1 MADTPAVRDEFFE
14 AMLGDFLDESGQLLD
29 RLNSNLLQLDE
40 WIRQL
45 GDEHQEPC
53 DPELLN
59 EMFRAAH
66 SLKGLS
72 AMLGLSDINT
82 LTHKIENVFDAARK
96 HELVLNASVVELVFQ
111 SVDRLVGMVEQLKDP
126 DAPPIDCTDV
136 VAQIQEVLRKS
147 NCERKTTTQADAE
160 RALADLAAETAPALS
175 DVSAPCNNLPPC
187 DAPPPTAVITT
198 DAPPQAA
205 APPPETTTQASG
217 DDSVD
222 PFADLSDDLEA
233 GSKYLSLFADE
244 ATASLDEL
252 TEILLAAEG
261 GQTQSVE
268 QLMCVSHRIKGA
280 AASVGLI
287 RGAKLAHLME
297 DAMQEL
303 LDTGRPIT
311 QPLAD
316 ALLQCVDGLR
326 GYVAG
331 LKNGVSSTE
340 SFPKLGAELLRAMKA
355 ADSVAPEEPSG
366 SQTPASNA
374 AGCEPD
380 SSASPARETPSTDTW
395 REAVLAATK
404 DIERTLIGRAT
415 FQPGLALVGLK
426 ARLVYE
432 KLAGLGEVVQ
442 FSPSIDTVDDME
454 TIDEVRFAVT
464 TDYSPDEVLRRSQVA
479 GLCEFHVAPLK
490 LERSADAPSPTAAK
504 QAVASADAA
513 SAQAAA
519 CSEQPRPTA
528 AKPPHPTSAKNNGPQ
543 SDADDQTAGKAR
555 AAEAKPNETLRVD
568 IERLDQLMNL
578 TGQLVI
584 SKARFAKI
592 AEQLRIATTSRRTE
606 RSLASLSDLLQ
617 RVSSN
622 GNAGGNGDAQQ
633 ALSALARRAE
643 QELDALREDLDVLSQ
658 IRPTINNLFETIHQ
672 LDRVTDALQ
681 QSVMDTRML
690 PIGPLFSRFKRVVRD
705 ISRGNGKLINL
716 VINGEKTELDKR
728 MIDELSDPLIHMVR
742 NAADHGIEL
751 PDVREAA
758 GKPRQGT
765 ITLDAFHRGN
775 TIVIRVSDDGKGLD
789 VERIRSKAIEKGLI
803 SAADAEKLSRRE
815 VFQLIWEPGLSTAE
829 KVTDISG
836 RGMGMDIV
844 RSKIEELNGTI
855 ELDSEPGRG
864 TQVTIKLPLTL
875 AILPS
880 LMVMIDGDVFAM
892 PIEGVQ
898 EIVRAT
904 QNELFTIQQSRVA
917 RVRGRVIGV
926 VDLGEVFTW
935 AQGRGDRGA
944 AEEVTLVVVGERGRE
959 VGLIVDHV
967 IGEEDIVIKS
977 MAENYR
983 NVAGIAG
990 ASILGDGRVSLIL
1003 DLSTLIDMAAKR
1015 GVRSNSV

>member
-29 RLNSNLLQLDE
+29 RLNSNLLHLDE

-111 SVDRLVGMVEQLKDP
+111 SVDRLVGLVEQLKNP
-126 DAPPIDCTDV
+126 DAPPIDCADI
-136 VAQIQEVLRKS
+136 VAQIQEVLRNS

-160 RALADLAAETAPALS
+160 RALADLAAEAAPAPHGIP
-175 DVSAPCNNLPPC
+175 APCGSTQTGDTPSP
-187 DAPPPTAVITT
+187 AATATPS
-198 DAPPQAA
+198 APPQAA
-205 APPPETTTQASG
+205 APTVEYTPQADG
-217 DDSVD
+217 GEIVD
-222 PFADLSDDLEA
+222 PFAGLSDDLEA

-252 TEILLAAEG
+252 TEILLAAES

-316 ALLQCVDGLR
+316 VLLQCVDGLR

-331 LKNGVSSTE
+331 LKNGLSLTE
-340 SFPKLGAELLRAMKA
+340 SFPRLGAELLRAMKA
-355 ADSVAPEEPSG
+355 ADQSGPRKRAGDHAGRESVEAPPPSGETADPWRESVA
-366 SQTPASNA
+366 A
-374 AGCEPD
+374 A
-380 SSASPARETPSTDTW
+380 A
-395 REAVLAATK
+395 K
-404 DIERTLIGRAT
+404 DIERTLIGRVT

-432 KLAGLGEVVQ
+432 KLAGLGEIVQ
-442 FSPSIDTVDDME
+442 FSPHIDTVDDLE
-454 TIDEVRFAVT
+454 TIDEVRFAIT
-464 TDYSPDEVLRRSQVA
+464 TDCSPNEVLRRSQVA

-490 LERSADAPSPTAAK
+490 AERTADAPAAAAGK
-504 QAVASADAA
+504 NPAVAADAVGD
-513 SAQAAA
+513 QPAARPT
-519 CSEQPRPTA
+519 QPRPTA
-528 AKPPHPTSAKNNGPQ
+528 AKPSDPAPAKNKGAAA
-543 SDADDQTAGKAR
+543 DADDQAAGKPR
-555 AAEAKPNETLRVD
+555 AADAKPNETLRVD

-584 SKARFAKI
+584 SKARFSKI

-606 RSLASLSDLLQ
+606 RSLSSLSDLLR

-622 GNAGGNGDAQQ
+622 ANAGGNSDAQQ
-633 ALSALARRAE
+633 ALSTLARRAE

-690 PIGPLFSRFKRVVRD
+690 PIGPLFTRFKRVVRD

-716 VINGEKTELDKR
+716 EINGEKTELDKR

-751 PDVREAA
+751 PEVREAA

-789 VERIRSKAIEKGLI
+789 VDRIRAKAVEKGLV

-892 PIEGVQ
+892 PVEGVQ
-898 EIVRAT
+898 EIVQAA
-904 QNELFTIQQSRVA
+904 QSELFTIQQSRVA

-926 VDLGEVFTW
+926 VDLCEVFTW
-935 AQGRGDRGA
+935 AQSRGDRSA
-944 AEEVTLVVVGERGRE
+944 TDEVTLVVVGERGRE

-1003 DLSTLIDMAAKR
+1003 DLPTLIDMAAKR
-1015 GVRSNSV
+1015 GARSN

>member
-29 RLNSNLLQLDE
+29 RLNGNLLHLDE

-45 GDEHQEPC
+45 GDEHQERC

-96 HELVLNASVVELVFQ
+96 NELVLNASVVELVFQ
-111 SVDRLVGMVEQLKDP
+111 SVDRLVGMVDQLKNP
-126 DAPPIDCTDV
+126 DAAPIDCTDV
-136 VAQIQEVLRKS
+136 VAQIQTVLRDS
-147 NCERKTTTQADAE
+147 GCERKTTTQADAE
-160 RALADLAAETAPALS
+160 RALADLTAGPAQTANAEA
-175 DVSAPCNNLPPC
+175 
-187 DAPPPTAVITT
+187 I
-198 DAPPQAA
+198 AA
-205 APPPETTTQASG
+205 APPEPCGPVQAASPPAESDAQS
-217 DDSVD
+217 DDDEAAD

-233 GSKYLSLFADE
+233 GSKYLSLFVDE
-244 ATASLDEL
+244 AASSLDEL
-252 TEILLAAEG
+252 TEILLAAES
-261 GQTQSVE
+261 GQTQAVE

-316 ALLQCVDGLR
+316 ALLKCVDGLR

-331 LKNGVSSTE
+331 LQSGKSLTE
-340 SFPKLGAELLRAMKA
+340 SFPKLGVELIQAMRAGRQDRTEPPSQVPNQEGPTEPGHLASAKAPA
-355 ADSVAPEEPSG
+355 AD
-366 SQTPASNA
+366 
-374 AGCEPD
+374 CW
-380 SSASPARETPSTDTW
+380 RET
-395 REAVLAATK
+395 VAAAAK
-404 DIERTLIGRAT
+404 DAERTLIGRAT

-442 FSPSIDTVDDME
+442 FSPSIDTVDDLE
-454 TIDEVRFAVT
+454 TIDEVRFAVA
-464 TDYSPDEVLRRSQVA
+464 TDCSPEEVQRRSQVA
-479 GLCEFHVAPLK
+479 GLAEFHVAPLK
-490 LERSADAPSPTAAK
+490 TDRTTSLSPADAEEKAFLQRNTAGEAREATASNRPQSTAAK
-504 QAVASADAA
+504 SAPAAPAKCKPSAS
-513 SAQAAA
+513 
-519 CSEQPRPTA
+519 
-528 AKPPHPTSAKNNGPQ
+528 
-543 SDADDQTAGKAR
+543 SDSDDQSAGAKAR

-606 RSLASLSDLLQ
+606 QSLSSMSDLLA
-617 RVSSN
+617 RFAA
-622 GNAGGNGDAQQ
+622 GANASDSGDSQHSM
-633 ALSALARRAE
+633 LALARRAE
-643 QELDALREDLDVLSQ
+643 QELDALREDLAVLSQ

-690 PIGPLFSRFKRVVRD
+690 PIGPLFTRFKRVVRD

-716 VINGEKTELDKR
+716 EINGEKTELDKR

-789 VERIRSKAIEKGLI
+789 VERIRSKAVEKGLLA
-803 SAADAEKLSRRE
+803 AADAEKLSRRE

-898 EIVRAT
+898 EIVRAER
-904 QNELFTIQQSRVA
+904 NELFTIQQSRVA

-926 VDLGEVFTW
+926 VDLSEVFTW
-935 AQGRGDRGA
+935 AEGRGGRGTA
-944 AEEVTLVVVGERGRE
+944 DDVTLVVVGERGRE

-1003 DLSTLIDMAAKR
+1003 DLSTLIEMAAKR
-1015 GVRSNSV
+1015 GARSN

>member
-1 MADTPAVRDEFFE
+1 
-14 AMLGDFLDESGQLLD
+14 MLGDFLDESGQLLD
-29 RLNSNLLQLDE
+29 RLNGNLLQLDE

-111 SVDRLVGMVEQLKDP
+111 SVDRLVGMVEQLKNP
-126 DAPPIDCTDV
+126 EAAAIDCSDV
-136 VAQIQEVLRKS
+136 VAQIQTVLRNS
-147 NCERKTTTQADAE
+147 GCERKTTTQADAE
-160 RALADLAAETAPALS
+160 RALADLAAETLPA
-175 DVSAPCNNLPPC
+175 A
-187 DAPPPTAVITT
+187 DADANPTM
-198 DAPPQAA
+198 
-205 APPPETTTQASG
+205 PPEIGSQPL
-217 DDSVD
+217 DDQPVD

-233 GSKYLSLFADE
+233 GSKYLALFLDE
-244 ATASLDEL
+244 AAQSLDEL
-252 TEILLAAEG
+252 TEILLAAES
-261 GQTQSVE
+261 GQTHAVE

-316 ALLQCVDGLR
+316 ALLKCVDGFR

-331 LKNGVSSTE
+331 LQSGKSLTE
-340 SFPKLGAELLRAMKA
+340 NFPKLSVELAQAMNTSCEGCAGQSGDASNPTTPDEKTPTSAGAPSA
-355 ADSVAPEEPSG
+355 ADAWQESVA
-366 SQTPASNA
+366 A
-374 AGCEPD
+374 A
-380 SSASPARETPSTDTW
+380 
-395 REAVLAATK
+395 VK
-404 DIERTLIGRAT
+404 DAERTLVGRAT

-442 FSPSIDTVDDME
+442 FSPNIDTVDDLE
-454 TIDEVRFAVT
+454 TIDEVRFALT
-464 TDYSPDEVLRRSQVA
+464 TDYSPDEVQRRSQVA
-479 GLCEFHVAPLK
+479 GLCEFHLAPLK
-490 LERSADAPSPTAAK
+490 TDRTARVSPANAEKLPSGSNPGSDKPTPAAMEH
-504 QAVASADAA
+504 
-513 SAQAAA
+513 AQA
-519 CSEQPRPTA
+519 TA
-528 AKPPHPTSAKNNGPQ
+528 AKPATAAPAKSKATSPADN
-543 SDADDQTAGKAR
+543 DDQAAANKAR

-606 RSLASLSDLLQ
+606 QSLNNISDLLE
-617 RVSSN
+617 RVAV
-622 GNAGGNGDAQQ
+622 GANAGASGDSQNSM
-633 ALSALARRAE
+633 SAMARRAE
-643 QELDALREDLDVLSQ
+643 QELDALREDLAVLSQ

-690 PIGPLFSRFKRVVRD
+690 PIGPLFTRFKRVVRD

-716 VINGEKTELDKR
+716 EINGEKTELDKR

-789 VERIRSKAIEKGLI
+789 AERIRSKAIEKGLI

-904 QNELFTIQQSRVA
+904 QSELFTIQQSRVA

-926 VDLGEVFTW
+926 VDLAEVFTW

-944 AEEVTLVVVGERGRE
+944 NDDVTLVVVGERGRE

-1015 GVRSNSV
+1015 GARSSS

>member
-29 RLNSNLLQLDE
+29 RLNGNLLHLDE

-96 HELVLNASVVELVFQ
+96 HELVLNAAVVELVFQ

-126 DAPPIDCTDV
+126 EAPPIDCSDV
-136 VAQIQEVLRKS
+136 VAQIQEVLRNS

-160 RALADLAAETAPALS
+160 RALADLAGEAAPLQCEQPPAATTEAEGGL
-175 DVSAPCNNLPPC
+175 
-187 DAPPPTAVITT
+187 
-198 DAPPQAA
+198 PQAA
-205 APPPETTTQASG
+205 TTTIENTAPVESG
-217 DDSVD
+217 VAVD

-233 GSKYLSLFADE
+233 GSKYLSLFIDE
-244 ATASLDEL
+244 AAASLDEL
-252 TEILLAAEG
+252 TEILLAAES

-331 LKNGVSSTE
+331 LKNGVSLTE
-340 SFPKLGAELLRAMKA
+340 SFPKLGSELLRAMKA
-355 ADSVAPEEPSG
+355 ADQPGTLEHEPSAADRNPSPAEATPKACDNIATDAWRESVA
-366 SQTPASNA
+366 
-374 AGCEPD
+374 
-380 SSASPARETPSTDTW
+380 
-395 REAVLAATK
+395 AATK
-404 DIERTLIGRAT
+404 DIERTLVGRAT

-442 FSPSIDTVDDME
+442 FSPSIDTVDDLE
-454 TIDEVRFAVT
+454 TIDEVRFAIT
-464 TDYSPDEVLRRSQVA
+464 TDCSPDEVLRRSQVA

-490 LERSADAPSPTAAK
+490 TERPAGAAVKDAGKSTSGSANTVGAKPTATSTDARPAVSPPPQLPAK
-504 QAVASADAA
+504 SQGASPD
-513 SAQAAA
+513 
-519 CSEQPRPTA
+519 
-528 AKPPHPTSAKNNGPQ
+528 N
-543 SDADDQTAGKAR
+543 DDQTAGKAR

-606 RSLASLSDLLQ
+606 QSLGSISDLLN

-622 GNAGGNGDAQQ
+622 ANADNAGDAQQ
-633 ALSALARRAE
+633 AISALARRAE
-643 QELDALREDLDVLSQ
+643 QELDALREDLAVLSQ

-690 PIGPLFSRFKRVVRD
+690 PIGPLFTRFKRVVRD
-705 ISRGNGKLINL
+705 ISRGNGKIINL
-716 VINGEKTELDKR
+716 EINGEKTELDKR

-751 PDVREAA
+751 PDIREAA

-789 VERIRSKAIEKGLI
+789 VERIRSKAIEKGLV

-815 VFQLIWEPGLSTAE
+815 VFQLIWEPGLSTAD

-898 EIVRAT
+898 EIVRAN

-926 VDLGEVFTW
+926 VDLSEVFTW
-935 AQGRGDRGA
+935 AQGRGGRNPADD
-944 AEEVTLVVVGERGRE
+944 VTLVVVGERGRE

-1003 DLSTLIDMAAKR
+1003 DLSTLIEMAAKR
-1015 GVRSNSV
+1015 GARSN